1 MWYTIFAFLTL
12 FVSALSAE
20 EAQAAVPAVEV
31 RPEWTI
37 IPQGDR
43 VLPRIN
49 TVIFGERDGF
59 LMRRQTS
66 R

>member
-1 MWYTIFAFLTL
+1 MLLAIISFLTL

-20 EAQAAVPAVEV
+20 EAQAAVPAAEV

-43 VLPRIN
+43 VLPRIE
-49 TVIFGERDGF
+49 TTQSVIFRERDGF
-59 LMRRQTS
+59 LMRC
-66 R
+66 